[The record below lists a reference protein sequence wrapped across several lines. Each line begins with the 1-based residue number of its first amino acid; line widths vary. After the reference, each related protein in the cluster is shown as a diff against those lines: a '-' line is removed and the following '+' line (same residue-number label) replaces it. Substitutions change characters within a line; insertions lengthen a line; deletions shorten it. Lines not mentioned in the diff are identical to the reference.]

1 MSNKTQKNKIKKIV
15 IKRDL
20 CISAGSCI
28 AVAPEAYEFDAENI
42 AVLKPEWTNH
52 TDEEL
57 ILSAQVCPTLAIF
70 LYDEE
75 GNQVFPE

>member
-1 MSNKTQKNKIKKIV
+1 MSEAPKKKIAKVV

-20 CISAGSCI
+20 CIGAGSCI

-42 AVLKPEWTNH
+42 AILKDEWNVH
-52 TDEEL
+52 SDEEL
-57 ILSAQVCPTLAIF
+57 LLSAQVCPTLAIF

-75 GNQVFPE
+75 GNQIFPE